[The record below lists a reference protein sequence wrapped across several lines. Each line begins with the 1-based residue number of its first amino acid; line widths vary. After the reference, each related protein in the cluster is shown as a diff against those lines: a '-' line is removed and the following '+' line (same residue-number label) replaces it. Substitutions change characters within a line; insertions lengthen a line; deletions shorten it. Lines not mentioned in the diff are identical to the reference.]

1 MELQA
6 ILEAA
11 KLAVIRAEALNIGKE
26 RIYVVYID
34 SRISF
39 HWVTSRDPTSWEIY
53 VANRVSQIISL
64 VQKENVKWVG
74 TLDNP
79 ADMTS
84 RYIVYCIASLHAKM
98 EAFLVLFSKL
108 IEPQLENRKK

>member
-11 KLAVIRAEALNIGKE
+11 KLAVNRAEALNIGKE
-26 RIYVVYID
+26 RIFVYTD

-39 HWVTSRDPTSWEIY
+39 HWVTSRDPASWEIY